1 MMKSPKHAR
10 SASEL
15 RDRIVKAAGN
25 MLVVDGFEHVSMR
38 RVANEAGCSQM
49 AMYRHFANKEALIQH
64 LCAEL
69 YTQFVDHMNQEMAAE
84 SDPLEKLMRFVEQII
99 GFAKDY
105 PDHYSLIFLTRYSD
119 PLVIADRENLGREFI
134 AGLRTIVKS
143 ALPEETSSRLIG
155 ERVRQ
160 MLATLHGTAALLIAH
175 PGAYGLT
182 KPKAISDAKT
192 TLKRMLN
199 TSDLA
204 LL

>member
-15 RDRIVKAAGN
+15 CDRIVKAAGT

-38 RVANEAGCSQM
+38 RVANEVGCSQM
-49 AMYRHFANKEALIQH
+49 AMYRYFANKEALIQH
-64 LCAEL
+64 LCAKL
-69 YTQFVDHMNQEMAAE
+69 YTQFVDHMHQEMAAE
-84 SDPLEKLMRFVEQII
+84 SDPLEKLMRLVEQII

-119 PLVIADRENLGREFI
+119 PVVIADRENLGREFI
-134 AGLRTIVKS
+134 AELRSIVKS

-192 TLKRMLN
+192 TLKQMLS
-199 TSDLA
+199 TGEVA
-204 LL
+204 FM